1 MHAEIWPRA
10 RLAAPLFFIALLCGC
25 DGLLDVKDPDIVTPE
40 NLETEEGLAT
50 LRAGVLGDLAKALSG
65 NASGHGATP
74 GVILY
79 SGLLS
84 GEYIHSGSFGLR
96 QEVDQRNVRDQNPNM
111 SLAYSDLHR
120 ARASAESAAEA
131 LSEFSS
137 LAADPRIAE
146 MKNIEGITYVMFGE
160 HYCSGVPFSTAP
172 KTGDLVFGQPQST
185 AEIFQ
190 SAIQRFDDA
199 LGDPGGSATQESFA
213 RVGKGRALVNLGLF
227 SEAGTVVASVPTDF
241 VYEIE
246 HSSNSVVQENGI
258 FALTTIRHQWSITD
272 MEGQVGLPY
281 LSVDDPRVLWD
292 FTPGDVG
299 EDGFTP
305 YFNQLKYPTASA
317 PVVLAD
323 GIEARLIEAEAAL
336 AGGNLSNFQ
345 TIHNDLRSR
354 VGLGPIDVTG
364 MSQSEVVD
372 FHFQERA
379 FWLFTTG
386 HRVGDMRRLV
396 RQYGRDSESVFPTGD
411 YFRGGQYGP
420 DVNFIIPIEERNNPN
435 FTGCLDRGA

>member
-1 MHAEIWPRA
+1 MHAGIGSRA
-10 RLAAPLFFIALLCGC
+10 RLAAPLFVIAVLCGC
-25 DGLLDVKDPDIVTPE
+25 DGLLDVEDPDIVAPE
-40 NLETEEGLAT
+40 NLETDEGLAT
-50 LRAGVLGDLAKALSG
+50 LRAGVLGDMAKALSG

-84 GEYIHSGSFGLR
+84 GEYIHSGTFGLR
-96 QEVDQRNVRDQNPNM
+96 QEVDQRNVRDQNPNTA
-111 SLAYSDLHR
+111 LAYSNLHR
-120 ARASAESAAEA
+120 ARAAAASAAGVV
-131 LSEFSS
+131 SEFTS
-137 LAADPRIAE
+137 LEADPRIAE
-146 MKNIEGITYVMFGE
+146 MKNVEGMTYVLFGE

-172 KTGDLVFGQPQST
+172 VAGDLEFGQPQT
-185 AEIFQ
+185 TTEMFQ
-190 SAIQRFDDA
+190 SAIERFDDA
-199 LGDPGGSATQESFA
+199 LADPGGSATQENFA
-213 RVGKGRALVNLGLF
+213 RVGKGRALINLGLF
-227 SEAGTVVASVPTDF
+227 SEAGTIVAPVPTDF
-241 VYEIE
+241 AYMME

-258 FALTTIRHQWSITD
+258 FTLTTTRHQWSISD

-281 LSVDDPRVLWD
+281 RSADDPRVPWD
-292 FTPGDVG
+292 FTEGDVG
-299 EDGFTP
+299 EDGVTP
-305 YFNQLKYPTASA
+305 YFNQLKYPSASA

-336 AGGNLSNFQ
+336 AGGSLSNFE

-354 VGLGPIDVTG
+354 VGLGPVDVTA

-420 DVNFIIPIEERNNPN
+420 DVNFIIPIEEKNNPN
-435 FTGCLDRGA
+435 FAGCLDRGA